1 MASERL
7 CGNCGLNGHN
17 RRTCKNPPKAPAVRE
32 VAPVPQ
38 IPAISYAHKKVEPIK
53 QVERVEYEGDL
64 PIVDM
69 APCLL
74 RLNGYTQI
82 CSGSFRMKVPDD
94 TTFDQIPNYVFWR
107 RYA

>member
-1 MASERL
+1 MACSL
-7 CGNCGLNGHN
+7 CGNENHN
-17 RRTCKNPPKAPAVRE
+17 KRTCTNPPKVRE
-32 VAPVPQ
+32 VAPIPVA
-38 IPAISYAHKKVEPIK
+38 PAISYAPKNVERIK
-53 QVERVEYEGDL
+53 QAEAQEFEGGL

-94 TTFDQIPNYVFWR
+94 TTFDQISNYVAWR
-107 RYA
+107 RYV